1 MSAPNGR
8 GRAAQME
15 NGSRDPS
22 ERDRERARLAADVE
36 AFLRRGGRIEEV
48 ATGAMAQAQGA
59 NPLRRTPAQSRGL
72 TDD

>member
-1 MSAPNGR
+1 MD
-8 GRAAQME
+8 

-48 ATGAMAQAQGA
+48 ATGAMTQSERP
-59 NPLRRTPAQSRGL
+59 NPMRRPPVKAGDL
-72 TDD
+72 ADA